1 MNDKKRPL
9 LYFIIDIKQTSHDFL
24 RRISFKQF
32 YLVENVFQMKKEKEL
47 GSYLNKTYKKIPYK
61 ILYKVGSMK
70 DRQLLW
76 YNQ

>member
-9 LYFIIDIKQTSHDFL
+9 LHFIIDIKQTSHDFL

-32 YLVENVFQMKKEKEL
+32 YLVENVFQMKKENEL
-47 GSYLNKTYKKIPYK
+47 DSYLNKTYKKIPYK
-61 ILYKVGSMK
+61 ILYKIGYRK